1 MNTRSLSFRLSL
13 WVTLSFLAATILAFV
28 GFYFVTSRLLQAN
41 TDVDLLV
48 HATKLVDVVSSQNSG
63 MHDEIAKEA
72 FIQQFSQI
80 PGMLVVI
87 MDSQGVIVSGSTITT
102 PDPVFYDLF
111 IRAQK
116 DKQPFY
122 VNRPIKDI
130 EMRLFVA
137 PIVKNGNLLASI
149 VVAHPVN
156 VIHKSLNSLLIF
168 VIGVFG
174 VLVIPVAAG
183 GYFLIRRSLSP
194 VSNMA
199 DKMARIESSDLSQR
213 VAVPQTAD
221 ALQELAIAFNGLLE
235 RLQQSIDRERQF
247 IADVA
252 HEMKTPLSTITS
264 TAEIALSRPRPGQD
278 YQKALQEVQT
288 DAAKMSATLK
298 NILDLAWSQSDS
310 SSRWQNFSLSETVG
324 ELAEVATKL
333 AHPRR
338 ITVSNRI
345 AADIFIH
352 GQQEKI
358 FRALLNLIDNAVKFT
373 PPGGEGKISLSLSSQ
388 KNLAA
393 IDIKDTGIGIVPD
406 DLPHIFDRFYRGG
419 KSGRTLGSGLG
430 LAIAS
435 SIIAAHHGE
444 IEVKSPPTKGS
455 TFTVRLPLASS

>member
-1 MNTRSLSFRLSL
+1 
-13 WVTLSFLAATILAFV
+13 
-28 GFYFVTSRLLQAN
+28 
-41 TDVDLLV
+41 
-48 HATKLVDVVSSQNSG
+48 
-63 MHDEIAKEA
+63 
-72 FIQQFSQI
+72 
-80 PGMLVVI
+80 
-87 MDSQGVIVSGSTITT
+87 
-102 PDPVFYDLF
+102 
-111 IRAQK
+111 
-116 DKQPFY
+116 
-122 VNRPIKDI
+122 
-130 EMRLFVA
+130 
-137 PIVKNGNLLASI
+137 
-149 VVAHPVN
+149 
-156 VIHKSLNSLLIF
+156 
-168 VIGVFG
+168 
-174 VLVIPVAAG
+174 
-183 GYFLIRRSLSP
+183 
-194 VSNMA
+194 
-199 DKMARIESSDLSQR
+199 
-213 VAVPQTAD
+213 
-221 ALQELAIAFNGLLE
+221 
-235 RLQQSIDRERQF
+235 
-247 IADVA
+247 
-252 HEMKTPLSTITS
+252 
-264 TAEIALSRPRPGQD
+264 
-278 YQKALQEVQT
+278 
-288 DAAKMSATLK
+288 MSATLK

-444 IEVKSPPTKGS
+444 IEGKSPPTKGS